1 MVGSAIAVAVGVGSD
16 SDNTVAQDAAKNY
29 AATRGAHR
37 VVQSW
42 GVDPATAKPALESGG
57 QTVSVAQSA
66 KAACLL
72 REDENDHCYSKT
84 SIATGLGFS
93 VTNDCSTG
101 GDRAMLVRGF
111 GPGGAAAVEVVYSD
125 GSVPLK
131 ADLVDG
137 AFFLSGTTPT
147 KGEPYPEAIRFLDAG
162 GTPTRS
168 QAIRGGNDLCLD
180 QS

>member
-1 MVGSAIAVAVGVGSD
+1 MIGSAIAVAVGVGSD
-16 SDNTVAQDAAKNY
+16 SNNTVAQDAAKSY
-29 AATRGAHR
+29 ASTRGTHR
-37 VVQSW
+37 VVQAW

-57 QTVSVAQSA
+57 QTISVAQST

-72 REDENDHCYSKT
+72 REDENDHCYSRT

-93 VTNDCSTG
+93 VTNDCSAG
-101 GDRAMLVRGF
+101 GERTMLVRGF
-111 GPGGAAAVEVVYSD
+111 GPDDTAAVEVVYSD
-125 GSVPLK
+125 GSVPFK

-147 KGEPYPEAIRFLDAG
+147 KGAPYPATIRFLDANG
-162 GTPTRS
+162 KPTRS
-168 QAIRGGNDLCLD
+168 QVIRGGDDLCLD